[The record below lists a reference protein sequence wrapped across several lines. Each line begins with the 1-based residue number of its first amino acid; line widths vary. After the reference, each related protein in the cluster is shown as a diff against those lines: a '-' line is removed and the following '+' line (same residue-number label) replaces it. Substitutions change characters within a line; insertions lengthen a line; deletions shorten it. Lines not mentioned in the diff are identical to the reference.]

1 MARKP
6 KSKADSDGSTSASGS
21 DRNMAERAKVGSRK
35 QNNMRAI
42 RDSGSKYN
50 RSDVYGGFGFDGG
63 YEERINGRQYFGENP
78 RDPRNDKKPT
88 AKKK

>member
-1 MARKP
+1 MAR

-21 DRNMAERAKVGSRK
+21 DRNMSERAKVGSQK

-42 RDSGSKYN
+42 RDSGSVMN
-50 RSDVYGGFGFDGG
+50 RTDRITGIDQFGGAREHTVGK
-63 YEERINGRQYFGENP
+63 QYFGENP
-78 RDPRNDKKPT
+78 RDPKNYKKPN